1 MRPRIAGRAH
11 GLARP
16 VLFAT
21 FAVATGCGTD
31 RTLEPL
37 PPPVLAANATAL
49 ANLEAVEALERA
61 TGRDT
66 VLIAVSGR
74 IDRSGRPPDGEPW
87 YYTFRDPSDRPETYY
102 QWRVDGAGLVTVEHL
117 ATCGFGVQRPI
128 GSPAIDSDRAVALTL
143 EAGGGAV
150 LDAGGVTAPRF
161 GIRYSAG
168 TMRVELLRGCT
179 SAYVSLDARTG
190 EVQHANFRC
199 VHGKWGWCWGPGVY

>member
-16 VLFAT
+16 VLCAT
-21 FAVATGCGTD
+21 FAIATACGTD
-31 RTLEPL
+31 RGHEPL

-74 IDRSGRPPDGEPW
+74 IDRSGRPTDGEPW

-117 ATCGFGVQRPI
+117 ATCGFGVQRPL

-143 EAGGGAV
+143 EAGGAAF
-150 LDAGGVTAPRF
+150 LDAGGIAEPRF
-161 GIRYSAG
+161 GITYSAG
-168 TMRVELLRGCT
+168 TVRLKFLRGCT
-179 SAYVSLDARTG
+179 TAYASLDARTG
-190 EVQHANFRC
+190 DVQHANFTC
-199 VHGKWGWCWGPGVY
+199 VHVNWHSCSGPGVY